1 MTQEP
6 IRLQNDDVV
15 WLASETGLFVINYK
29 TFLSGDF
36 LKSLSRQ
43 CERIVHS
50 SNNEIR
56 DQWFISGM
64 DCEVLQPSKDWQKG
78 KVRICLEFIPEV
90 EEEEEQLSSEE
101 AEEVEEVEPEASP
114 LDEIRKLAKEND

>member
-15 WLASETGLFVINYK
+15 WIANETGLFVINYK

-36 LKSLSRQ
+36 LNSLNQQ
-43 CERIVHS
+43 CQRIVHP
-50 SNNEIR
+50 SNVEIR
-56 DQWFISGM
+56 DKWFMSGI
-64 DCEVLQPSKDWQKG
+64 DCEVLQPSKNWQKG

-101 AEEVEEVEPEASP
+101 IEEAEEVEAESSP
-114 LDEIRKLAKEND
+114 LDEIRKLAKESD